1 MKNLFILLCFISLN
15 DNAQIRGG
23 IRADYSSQYHVGAGV
38 ECGYVIKDMVYVGAD
53 VNIFL
58 FNRKVN
64 RSQPIFTEAV
74 AALKLNK
81 IQPFIR
87 AGMATTGA
95 ESIRSHEGFQSFT
108 FGGGV
113 SYIVCDFVK
122 VSASVREHKIKEGS
136 VSENSEKVLKPGT
149 YLNGI
154 VSFTFGLFN

>member
-1 MKNLFILLCFISLN
+1 MKILFFLFCFIALKG
-15 DNAQIRGG
+15 NAQIRGG

-38 ECGYVIKDMVYVGAD
+38 ECGYLIRDIVYVGAD
-53 VNIFL
+53 VNVFL
-58 FNRKVN
+58 FNRETN
-64 RSQPIFTEAV
+64 RSQPIFTEV
-74 AALKLNK
+74 VVALKLNK
-81 IQPFIR
+81 IQPFIK

-113 SYIVCDFVK
+113 SYIICDFVK
-122 VSASVREHKIKEGS
+122 LSASLREHKIREGS

-154 VSFTFGLFN
+154 ISFTFGLFR

>member
-1 MKNLFILLCFISLN
+1 MKNLFFLLCFIALKG
-15 DNAQIRGG
+15 NAQIRGG
-23 IRADYSSQYHVGAGV
+23 IRADYSSQYHVGTGI
-38 ECGYVIKDMVYVGAD
+38 ECGYLIKDMVYVGAD

-108 FGGGV
+108 FGGGIG
-113 SYIVCDFVK
+113 YIVSDFVK
-122 VSASVREHKIKEGS
+122 LVISVRTHKIKEGS
-136 VSENSEKVLKPGT
+136 VGENSVLKPGT
-149 YLNGI
+149 HINGI
-154 VSFTFGLFN
+154 ISFTFGLFN